1 MTDLQA
7 RRRVLRAAT
16 SVPDLQ
22 MAGALCAPQDR
33 RLASMPDVLSL
44 ADLCALL
51 DCSDDTIRRRLAAGT
66 FPLAPLPA
74 IDRRPRWSKCD
85 VARWLDANQRASWP
99 VRRRQGGRGR

>member
-1 MTDLQA
+1 MTDVQA

-16 SVPDLQ
+16 YVPDLA

-51 DCSDDTIRRRLAAGT
+51 DCSDDTIRRRLAAGI
-66 FPLAPLPA
+66 FPIAPLPS
-74 IDRRPRWSKCD
+74 IDRRPRWSKRD
-85 VARWLDANQRASWP
+85 VARWLDADTRASVP
-99 VRRRQGGRGR
+99 RRQRGRWR